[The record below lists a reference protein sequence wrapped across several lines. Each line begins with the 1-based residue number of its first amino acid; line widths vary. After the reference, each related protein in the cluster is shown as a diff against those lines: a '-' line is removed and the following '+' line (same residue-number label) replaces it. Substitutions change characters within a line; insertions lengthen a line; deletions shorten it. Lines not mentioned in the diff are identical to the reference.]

1 MYDSIT
7 GELARVG
14 PDYVSVVC
22 GGVGFRLHVPTSY
35 LPRLGT
41 KSGERLTFFTHLHVT
56 EGDLK
61 LFAFEN
67 EPERD
72 LFKLLQS
79 VTGVGPSL
87 ALALLSGAGA
97 SPLVRAIS
105 EQDLTSLTR
114 IRGVGRKTAERLCL
128 ELKDKLADFTFAP
141 GETASD
147 RLDHVAAALI
157 ALGYTRTEARRLAES
172 VTRQHPAESD
182 LEVLLKSALAY
193 QAS

>member
-22 GGVGFRLHVPTSY
+22 GGVGYRLHVPVSY
-35 LPRLGT
+35 LTRLGA
-41 KSGERLTFFTHLHVT
+41 KAGARLTFFLHLHVT

-87 ALALLSGAGA
+87 ALALLSGAGPG
-97 SPLVRAIS
+97 PLVRAVT
-105 EQDLTSLTR
+105 EKDLGALTR
-114 IRGVGRKTAERLCL
+114 IKGVGRKTAERLCL
-128 ELKDKLADFTFAP
+128 ELQDKLGAYAAGEDEAP
-141 GETASD
+141 TDRGEQ
-147 RLDHVAAALI
+147 VAAALI

-172 VTRQHPAESD
+172 VTRQHPAERD